1 MNASMQYCKPEVGKQ
16 EMKLEDMIEAT
27 RLVLVEQSYMDLA
40 AEQCSYELLAFSA
53 KQTKILIDEEENS
66 LCIAIGDDSSGWL
79 GTCFLLHAPP
89 IPLFEMLEEME
100 CEVYQEP
107 RNKIEAAIREYYS
120 VHLLASVTPA
130 LEDLNENRVQL
141 LRDLLHEYAEHLIG
155 SSCLDCCCGSGVGSL
170 VLREMGWNP
179 ISFDNDEALL
189 ARGFVSKRLDPSQT
203 LCIDATKLCDFI
215 DIPEKGVDLAFAFM
229 VGEINNF
236 SQNIWD
242 DILDQIFFLSTRA
255 FLTVGTEEEARLI
268 EEWAADAEKEVIVRE
283 NTRDILY
290 DRWVC
295 IVWDVE

>member
-1 MNASMQYCKPEVGKQ
+1 
-16 EMKLEDMIEAT
+16 MKLEDMIEAT

-53 KQTKILIDEEENS
+53 KQTKILIDEEENP

-268 EEWAADAEKEVIVRE
+268 EEWAADAEKEVIVHE